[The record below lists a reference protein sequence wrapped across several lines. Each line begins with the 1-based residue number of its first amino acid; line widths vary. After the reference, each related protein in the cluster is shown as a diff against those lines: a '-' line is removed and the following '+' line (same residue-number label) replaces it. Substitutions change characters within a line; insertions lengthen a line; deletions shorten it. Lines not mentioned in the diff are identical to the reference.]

1 MDRLDRTWASDEGA
15 NVTAYVFGIYGF
27 QQIVGSAVLSG
38 AVYNLRALI

>member
-27 QQIVGSAVLSG
+27 QQIVGAVLSG